1 MFTVAE
7 LKEIPLVDECFRN
20 IDQKYT
26 NIEESRRIHEV
37 LRYLF
42 GKMVED
48 TIETSLKT
56 LTAFSFNNVNAIRMH
71 DTKVIAFSS
80 KMLANIT
87 LIREFLFKNM
97 YRAPSVMIRREEAT
111 MIVSELFESYLN
123 DSRKMPKDWD
133 SAIKTSTTK
142 EELAKIIAD
151 YIAGMTDRFAYQEA
165 ARLGIFADN
174 NYLKFV

>member
-48 TIETSLKT
+48 TIEKSLKN
-56 LTAFSFNNVNAIRMH
+56 LTEFSFNNVYAI
-71 DTKVIAFSS
+71 
-80 KMLANIT
+80 
-87 LIREFLFKNM
+87 
-97 YRAPSVMIRREEAT
+97 
-111 MIVSELFESYLN
+111 
-123 DSRKMPKDWD
+123 
-133 SAIKTSTTK
+133 
-142 EELAKIIAD
+142 
-151 YIAGMTDRFAYQEA
+151 
-165 ARLGIFADN
+165 
-174 NYLKFV
+174 